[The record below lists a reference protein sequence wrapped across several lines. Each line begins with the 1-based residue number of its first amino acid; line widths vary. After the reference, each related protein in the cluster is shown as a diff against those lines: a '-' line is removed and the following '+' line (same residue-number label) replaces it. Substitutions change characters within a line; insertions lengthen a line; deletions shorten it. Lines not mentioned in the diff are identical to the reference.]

1 MSQRDPA
8 ASRREVT
15 KRLIIAALGGVALST
30 VGAGEADAEGQFRNI
45 KPYDMRG
52 AELIAVRGITA
63 EVSADRVAIAAYGD
77 DQAFIEA
84 VERAVMYIRSQNVP
98 IDVVWADNVHAGGQ
112 NAIDIYIEGLR
123 IIPKD
128 GQPPFQVE
136 ADANFIAQALVSS
149 FNRWRSIQP
158 SPDSSKD

>member
-8 ASRREVT
+8 TSRREVI
-15 KRLIIAALGGVALST
+15 KRVTAAALGGVALSIT
-30 VGAGEADAEGQFRNI
+30 GAGEADAEGQFRNI
-45 KPYDMRG
+45 EPYDMKGVSQIGVVRTAA
-52 AELIAVRGITA
+52 AEASSDRIAMAV
-63 EVSADRVAIAAYGD
+63 YGD
-77 DQAFIEA
+77 DQAFIDA

-112 NAIDIYIEGLR
+112 NAIDIYIKGVR

-128 GQPPFQVE
+128 GEPPFPI
-136 ADANFIAQALVSS
+136 ASDANHVAQALIHS
-149 FNRWRSIQP
+149 FNTWKSL